1 MFYLKIN
8 PMRKNAALLLLLL
21 IFAVSIHA
29 QETYQLNINGVSLQQ
44 LGKSLP
50 AEQSLEQTLTNKKTQ
65 SIQLYASEDGLTVNV
80 DFTPVFKGRRMKLKR
95 NIYVNTPEGR
105 KVQSRQKK
113 AVQLL
118 KVSVNESMKGRDS
131 VSILYDK
138 KKRKSIFVKYDY
150 ILKYN

>member
-1 MFYLKIN
+1 MSYLNFIL
-8 PMRKNAALLLLLL
+8 MRKYAALLMLSLVL
-21 IFAVSIHA
+21 AVSIQA
-29 QETYQLNINGVSLQQ
+29 QETYQLNINGISLQQ
-44 LGKSLP
+44 LKKNLA
-50 AEQSLEQTLTNKKTQ
+50 AEQSFEQTLTNNKTQ
-65 SIQLYASEDGLTVNV
+65 TIQLYAGDDGLTVNV

-95 NIYVNTPEGR
+95 NIYVKTPEGR
-105 KVQSRQKK
+105 KVQARQKK

-150 ILKYN
+150 TLIYN

>member
-1 MFYLKIN
+1 
-8 PMRKNAALLLLLL
+8 MRKNAALLLLLL